1 MTINLAGYQFVETLH
16 SGIRT
21 SVDRVRKESD
31 ISSAIV
37 KTLKAEY
44 PTLSDITRLRHE
56 YQILQSLN
64 VEAIIKAIS
73 LESYKN
79 GLALILEDSGSES
92 LNDWMKG
99 KNSR

>member
-21 SVDRVRKESD
+21 SVDRVRKDSD
-31 ISSAIV
+31 FSSAIV

-64 VEAIIKAIS
+64 VESIIKAIS

-92 LNDWMKG
+92 VNDWM
-99 KNSR
+99 